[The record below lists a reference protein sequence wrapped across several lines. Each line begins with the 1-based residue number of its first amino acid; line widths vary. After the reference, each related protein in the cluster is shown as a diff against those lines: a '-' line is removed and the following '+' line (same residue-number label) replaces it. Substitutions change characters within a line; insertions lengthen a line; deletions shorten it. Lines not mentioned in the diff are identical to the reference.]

1 MLNIFRALFMTS
13 FGIPAISYDA
23 NCKGSLSYLN
33 LAKEL
38 VDNNENVKVSW

>member
-1 MLNIFRALFMTS
+1 MLNLVKLLLLEFLQFH
-13 FGIPAISYDA
+13 DA